1 MSGLSKSGLINIVE
15 NLALQGHDTGE
26 IFDIFKKNNL
36 LNKGVES
43 AFSGAKDP
51 SSLISNLTKIGG
63 ESITDNDI
71 LESANPFAKVFNIKN
86 IEDTYENVL
95 PSAIGTAAQVEMLG
109 HGDETFNS
117 ETYKKLFENINPEAP
132 STGLSQTKKFE
143 TPKPYERV
151 KISTRTAQNQQ
162 EILSKIPNMNDVL
175 RRLNAIAQNP
185 NPANRTAELNKLTS
199 ELQKSLQPLN
209 NIISQALKVQK

>member
-1 MSGLSKSGLINIVE
+1 
-15 NLALQGHDTGE
+15 
-26 IFDIFKKNNL
+26 
-36 LNKGVES
+36 
-43 AFSGAKDP
+43 
-51 SSLISNLTKIGG
+51 
-63 ESITDNDI
+63 
-71 LESANPFAKVFNIKN
+71 
-86 IEDTYENVL
+86 
-95 PSAIGTAAQVEMLG
+95 MLG

-143 TPKPYERV
+143 TPKPYDRV

-162 EILSKIPNMNDVL
+162 EILSKIPDMNDVL